1 VILSKKKND
10 NSDLKNKKLNN
21 KLSSNTSSEQYSN
34 PKHNLKSKK

>member
-1 VILSKKKND
+1 VILTKKND

-34 PKHNLKSKK
+34 PKQNLKSKK